1 MTQRVEIAG
10 EILEF
15 HPWGTAYWEAEK
27 ILLISD
33 LHLGKVMH
41 FRKFGAAVPRM
52 ALLENFRRLEKL
64 EAAFRPETI
73 CFLGDL
79 FHSHK
84 NREWELFRAWAEA
97 SKADL
102 VLVEGNHDILSPLL
116 YEELGMGV
124 KSIWEIGPFALTHHP
139 TESGDGFNIA
149 GHIHPAVRLGGKGRQ
164 RLRLPCFFL
173 RPRQLILPAF
183 GAFTGMHAVT
193 PAPGDRCFALA
204 GDEIVALEPVR

>member
-1 MTQRVEIAG
+1 MA
-10 EILEF
+10 F
-15 HPWGTAYWEAEK
+15 HPWGAAYWEAEK
-27 ILLISD
+27 MLLISD

-41 FRKFGAAVPRM
+41 FRKFGAAVPRT
-52 ALLENFRRLEKL
+52 ALLENFRRLENL
-64 EAAFRPETI
+64 ESTFQPDNI

-84 NREWELFRAWAEA
+84 NQEWELFRNW
-97 SKADL
+97 SKASRAQL

-116 YEELGMGV
+116 YEELGMHLHTE
-124 KSIWEIGPFALTHHP
+124 WHIGPFCMTHHP
-139 TESGDGFNIA
+139 TDLERGFNIA

-164 RLRLPCFFL
+164 RLRLPCFYV

-183 GAFTGMHAVT
+183 GTFTGMHAVS

-204 GDEIVALEPVR
+204 GDEIVALETRE

>member
-1 MTQRVEIAG
+1 MV
-10 EILEF
+10 F
-15 HPWGTAYWEAEK
+15 HPWGTAYWEVEK
-27 ILLISD
+27 MLLISD

-41 FRKFGAAVPRM
+41 FRKFGAAVPRT

-64 EAAFRPETI
+64 ESTFQPQTI

-84 NREWELFRAWAEA
+84 NQEWHIFRNW
-97 SKADL
+97 SKASRAQL

-116 YEELGMGV
+116 YEELGMQLHTE
-124 KSIWEIGPFALTHHP
+124 WEIGPFSLTHHP
-139 TESGDGFNIA
+139 TDLEDRFNIA

-164 RLRLPCFFL
+164 RLRLPCFYV
-173 RPRQLILPAF
+173 RPQQLILPAF
-183 GAFTGMHAVT
+183 GTFTGMHAVS

-204 GDEIVALEPVR
+204 GDEIVALETIQ